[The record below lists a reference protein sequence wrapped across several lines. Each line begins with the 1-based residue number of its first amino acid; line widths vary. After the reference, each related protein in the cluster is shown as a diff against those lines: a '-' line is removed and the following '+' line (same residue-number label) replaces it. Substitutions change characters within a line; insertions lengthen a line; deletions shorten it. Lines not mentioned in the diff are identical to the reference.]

1 MKSVRTIS
9 PKKYSGATM
18 YLTNLPVE
26 LKNASVPLRNFTML
40 EPFKKRS
47 LYSGLM
53 ALSYSVAV
61 EGRGG

>member
-1 MKSVRTIS
+1 
-9 PKKYSGATM
+9 M

-47 LYSGLM
+47 LYSGFM